1 MDKELQKRML
11 TMFEQQNESLLS
23 MTKVIKRLSE
33 KVVALE
39 QEVNALKERK

>member
-1 MDKELQKRML
+1 MDENLQKRIL
-11 TMFEQQNESLLS
+11 NMFEQQNESLLS

-39 QEVNALKERK
+39 QEVNTLKERK